1 MKENKSYTH
10 LNFLF
15 PLGYVMLIG
24 LFWAKDSKY
33 VSCYSSWANTELYQ
47 KRYFIEECPCFVV
60 RQLGLLVKHTVY
72 VVSNADQPYVF
83 PQIILILLRGFR
95 LGHVGA
101 V

>member
-33 VSCYSSWANTELYQ
+33 VSC
-47 KRYFIEECPCFVV
+47 R
-60 RQLGLLVKHTVY
+60 
-72 VVSNADQPYVF
+72 
-83 PQIILILLRGFR
+83 ILSQY
-95 LGHVGA
+95 
-101 V
+101 